1 MSVQLIDRTTTIE
14 EKLKETTNHYDEKFE
29 EIYRRHIEIDVKF
42 NEVEYQINQEQE
54 IREYKINE
62 LKEEI
67 IKNELA
73 NNLSIYKSIIHFRV
87 ICSIFMIYLLVD
99 IPRTWPI
106 VVPTLIA
113 SIYRLYKETQKYTL
127 MMKENESL

>member
-1 MSVQLIDRTTTIE
+1 MSVMLMDSTTTIE
-14 EKLKETTNHYDEKFE
+14 EKLKETTGHYDEKFNE
-29 EIYRRHIEIDVKF
+29 TEVKFDEIENNMRHIKVCLK
-42 NEVEYQINQEQE
+42 QEQE